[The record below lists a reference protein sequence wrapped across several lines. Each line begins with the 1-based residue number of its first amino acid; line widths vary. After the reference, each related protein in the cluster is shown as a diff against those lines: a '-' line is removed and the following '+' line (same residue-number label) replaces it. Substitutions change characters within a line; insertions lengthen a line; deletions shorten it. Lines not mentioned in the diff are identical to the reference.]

1 MALSIEELLENIR
14 ERADKVRNTDLFVT
28 VGHGMITV
36 RIRCDGKLVN
46 PLSVADLYH
55 ENARTVYGPAIISRI
70 ADSMEYNTS
79 MGVNNLIV
87 SVRTASVTEKNEP

>member
-1 MALSIEELLENIR
+1 MIFFNCWKGEDSTR
-14 ERADKVRNTDLFVT
+14 QYRDTDP
-28 VGHGMITV
+28 I
-36 RIRCDGKLVN
+36 
-46 PLSVADLYH
+46 SVADLYN

-87 SVRTASVTEKNEP
+87 SFRTASVTEMVD